1 MQLSCITLF
10 TMERVLDRILSEI
23 TGRGFRL
30 TRVRRAVVEIFL
42 DRGLPLSAADVI
54 AALRPGNASINKT
67 TVYRELAFL
76 EEHGIIK
83 EIRFLHERVKRY
95 ELAGGDHHHHLI
107 CMKCRKVE
115 DIVLEGDLEEEE
127 RRILESTGFRVLDHS
142 LEFVG
147 ICQGCR

>member
-1 MQLSCITLF
+1 
-10 TMERVLDRILSEI
+10 MEWDLDRILSEI

-30 TRVRRAVVEIFL
+30 TRVRRAVIEIL
-42 DRGLPLSAADVI
+42 LKRGLPLSAADII
-54 AALRPGNASINKT
+54 AALRSREAATNKT

-76 EEHGIIK
+76 EERGIIK

-95 ELAGGDHHHHLI
+95 ELAGGEHHHHLI
-107 CMKCRKVE
+107 CVKCRKVE

-127 RRILESTGFRVLDHS
+127 RRILESTGFRVLNHS

-147 ICQGCR
+147 LCQGCR

>member
-1 MQLSCITLF
+1 MQ
-10 TMERVLDRILSEI
+10 RDLDRILSEI
-23 TGRGFRL
+23 AGRGFRL
-30 TRVRRAVVEIFL
+30 TRVRKAIVEIFL
-42 DRGLPLSAADVI
+42 KRGLPLSASDIIGALLSKDKDT
-54 AALRPGNASINKT
+54 AANKT

-95 ELAGGDHHHHLI
+95 ELAGGEHHHHLI
-107 CMKCRKVE
+107 CVKCRKVE

-127 RRILESTGFRVLDHS
+127 RRILESTGFTVLNHS

-147 ICQGCR
+147 LCQGCR